1 MAINEKEKKFIHTK
15 HPDEIKKLYDWFEAD
30 RTAKMAIQKE
40 FEEAYKIW
48 SGAHWDLNDSL
59 GYPLRTEKQKQS
71 RPNTVENVIFSLI
84 EGLVAEFSE
93 EMDIIDHPV
102 EKGDDDIANI
112 MTELKRYILYKNRIQ
127 KQREHYTRN
136 FFLYGTGIWHP
147 IWDPS
152 WKGGRGPNRWEGDI
166 RVQSLHPQMVFPD
179 TRCRSDIEEGVR
191 IHKAFYRTVE
201 YVKQKF
207 GKEVM
212 PDNASSR
219 MNIAEDEPYR
229 VNAGQDE
236 EVLLVETWYKG
247 EPLIKS
253 KDDKDKKTD
262 EDKHGMHVI
271 WWCGDTSPT
280 YLHHENYVYYDAGED
295 TKFPFIFRARYPREN
310 SIWGFGE
317 AWFLKQP
324 QIALNKTAELILEG
338 HMHFALGQ
346 TFYKPG
352 AISPTQEKFLR
363 QFGTLP
369 NMYFAVNNIDQIK
382 RIHGRGVDPA
392 LSQET
397 QRLQRTM
404 EGIIG
409 RHDISQGR
417 TPGSVVAFRALDLLA
432 ARARIRLRSAEN
444 AMITAYEDIGN
455 YMNHLISRFY
465 TERRAYR
472 ILGDDVER
480 SEYYLIDMETGE
492 EHPFTG
498 QIPPGYELETRKVTA
513 IKHGVFKPEDVMK
526 VYIYD
531 HTTGVEEVSPYTD
544 KIAQEIDM
552 IDLIKEGDMALSED
566 VIDVEA
572 ITVDYEVYCPE
583 LDVQCRVSTAAPTDR
598 AFYMEM
604 AKELLMAQ
612 LIDEETFWYVLQ
624 YGKFPPY
631 ETILQKRKEEIIG
644 NAKME
649 SKLAQKQAEQ
659 PMPQEGMPAEMPM
672 EEPIEEGMPAEMP
685 MEEPIEG
692 GMPAQEFQMT
702 PMLEQ
707 IFARRPDLWEKFN
720 QLPPEAKQRV
730 AAQLMSGSQEMV

>member
-1 MAINEKEKKFIHTK
+1 MAISEDKKYAKTK
-15 HPDEIKKLYDWFEAD
+15 YPDQIKTLWEWFD
-30 RTAKMAIQKE
+30 RDRIAKQPIQKE

-48 SGAHWDLNDSL
+48 KGDHWDLKDPL
-59 GYPLRTEKQKQS
+59 GHPLRTEKQKQS
-71 RPNTVENVIFSLI
+71 RPNTVENIIFSLI

-93 EMDIIDHPV
+93 EMDLIDQPV
-102 EKGDDDIANI
+102 EAGDDDVATI
-112 MTELKRYILYKNRIQ
+112 MTDLKKYILYKNRIQ
-127 KQREHYTRN
+127 KQKEHYTRN
-136 FFLYGTGIWHP
+136 FFLYGAGVYHP

-179 TRCRSDIEEGVR
+179 ARCRTSIEEGQRV
-191 IHKAFYRTVE
+191 HKAVYRTVE
-201 YVKQKF
+201 YIKNKF
-207 GKEVM
+207 GKDVSADM
-212 PDNASSR
+212 PSGR
-219 MNIAEDEPYR
+219 MTIAEDEEYR
-229 VNAGQDE
+229 STTAPDE

-253 KDDKDKKTD
+253 DTDKDKQTD
-262 EDKHGMHVI
+262 GNKYGMHVV

-280 YLHHENYVYYDAGED
+280 YLHHENYIYFDAEED
-295 TKFPFIFRARYPREN
+295 AKFPFFISVRYPREN

-352 AISPTQEKFLR
+352 AISPVQEKFLR

-397 QRLQRTM
+397 GRLQRVM
-404 EGIIG
+404 EAIIG

-432 ARARIRLRSAEN
+432 ARARIRLRSAET
-444 AMITAYEDIGN
+444 AIITTYEDVGN
-455 YMNHLISRFY
+455 YMNHLINRFY
-465 TERRAYR
+465 TEKRAYR
-472 ILGDDVER
+472 ILGEGAEQT
-480 SEYYLIDMETGE
+480 EYYLIDMETGE
-492 EHPFTG
+492 EHSFIG
-498 QIPPGYELETRKVTA
+498 QIPPGFELETRKLST
-513 IKHGVFKPEDVMK
+513 IKYGTFAPAEIVK
-526 VYIYD
+526 VYITD
-531 HTTGVEEVSPYTD
+531 EKRGIEDVVPYTD
-544 KIAQEIDM
+544 EIAQEIDM
-552 IDLIKEGDMALSED
+552 VDMIKETEGIEGDEELELTTS
-566 VIDVEA
+566 
-572 ITVDYEVYCPE
+572 YEIYYPE
-583 LDVQCRVSTAAPTDR
+583 LDVQCKVSTSAPTDR

-612 LIDEETFWYVLQ
+612 LIDEEVFWYVLRN
-624 YGKFPPY
+624 GKFPPY
-631 ETILQKRKEEIIG
+631 ETILQKRKKEMASHAQIEH
-644 NAKME
+644 KMAMQQQE
-649 SKLAQKQAEQ
+649 QQAMQQQAQAQQ
-659 PMPQEGMPAEMPM
+659 MPQEMPM
-672 EEPIEEGMPAEMP
+672 EQPAP
-685 MEEPIEG
+685 EG
-692 GMPAQEFQMT
+692 GMPQQQFEMT

-707 IFARRPDLWEKFN
+707 IFARRPDLWDKFN

-730 AAQLMSGSQEMV
+730 AAQLMSGSQEIV